1 MEITIG
7 TSRDA
12 RNMEDKQFHNIPV
25 SFFNFFSP
33 LRLSHFSQRENC
45 GRAAFFCFIV
55 SHN

>member
-7 TSRDA
+7 TSRNA

-33 LRLSHFSQRENC
+33 PRLSHSSRRENC